1 MDERARAAALNNAV
15 WCDAVWRSHGLT
27 AIHEARFW
35 ATADRAPVFYPDA
48 VTLEPT
54 ATARELLAQIDDSPG
69 CSIKDS
75 FAVLDLH
82 GSGYNVLFDAEWYLR
97 EPGPSGPTT
106 GAWTIVETPA
116 DLAEWARAHGGGDVF
131 RPGLLGD
138 PTIRIL
144 VRSLPNGG
152 IAGAIASRGG
162 GVVGVSN
169 VFGGETADVGLDGLV
184 DAIQA
189 LFPGE
194 TIVGYGA
201 GEDLS
206 GAIAA
211 GFLPIGPLRVWMRS

>member
-1 MDERARAAALNNAV
+1 
-15 WCDAVWRSHGLT
+15 
-27 AIHEARFW
+27 
-35 ATADRAPVFYPDA
+35 
-48 VTLEPT
+48 
-54 ATARELLAQIDDSPG
+54 
-69 CSIKDS
+69 
-75 FAVLDLH
+75 
-82 GSGYNVLFDAEWYLR
+82 
-97 EPGPSGPTT
+97 
-106 GAWTIVETPA
+106 
-116 DLAEWARAHGGGDVF
+116 VF